1 MDYSKEK
8 IAIIG
13 LGYIGLP
20 LALAFS
26 KIREVLAFDIDV
38 ERIRNLS
45 IGVDKNLEVE
55 SKELKKGKNLIF
67 SNNEHDLETCGI
79 FIVTVP
85 TPIDNENKPDL
96 SHLISASSMLAKY
109 IKKDSLI
116 IYESTVY
123 PGATEEVCVPELEKG
138 SGLKFNSDFFCG
150 YSPER
155 INPGDKTRNLESIT
169 KIVSGSNEFIK
180 DTVDELYSSVIE
192 AGTHKVSS
200 IKVAEAAKV
209 IENTQ
214 RDLNIALINEL
225 SILFNKLGLDTNE
238 ILEAAETKWNF
249 VPFKPGLVG
258 GHCIGVDPYYLT
270 HKAQEIGFEP
280 KVILAGRKINDS
292 MPNFIVDE
300 ISRKLTARSSSL
312 DNSEILILGFSF
324 KENCRDIRNTKV
336 ADIVKLLESR
346 NSKVEVY
353 DPWINTEE
361 AKDLYNIDCLKTF
374 PSSRQYSAILIAV
387 AHDEFKKI
395 NVQKLR
401 SLLTRNG
408 ILYDVKS
415 IFSKSDVDGAL

>member
-180 DTVDELYSSVIE
+180 DTVDELYSSIIE

-292 MPNFIVDE
+292 MSNFIVDE
-300 ISRKLTARSSSL
+300 ISRKLTARSLSL